1 MDIALFA
8 LFAAAFIGF
17 IGPRGSDAKV
27 LATIF
32 FPIGLLLF
40 ATLAGYVLG
49 VNPTRILALVGIASV
64 VFVVWALLSPSKDK
78 SGKPR
83 TRT

>member
-1 MDIALFA
+1 MDIGLFA
-8 LFAAAFIGF
+8 LFAVAFIGF

-40 ATLAGYVLG
+40 AVLAGYVLG
-49 VNPTRILALVGIASV
+49 VSPSRILAFVGIAIV
-64 VFVVWALLSPSKDK
+64 ALLAWVILSPSK
-78 SGKPR
+78 SKPGNPGSK
-83 TRT
+83 T